1 MEQTVTRAGGDV
13 VGREPEL
20 ATLARFL
27 ETESPAAFVLTGEPG
42 AGKTTLWESGTELG
56 RRHGLRVLA
65 ARPNDA
71 ETGLSF
77 GALADL
83 LEAVDLDDLAAVP
96 APQRRALETALLRS
110 EADGEPAEPFAVS
123 AGLLSI
129 LRALAEQ
136 DPLLVAVDDI
146 PWLDRPSAEALGYA
160 ARRLDGHAVR
170 FLLARRTGEPTDLER
185 ALDPAGIERLEVG
198 PVSLGAAR
206 RILFERLGLS
216 LPIRVVRQLQETSR
230 GNPLFLLELGRMLV
244 GRELP
249 KIGEDV
255 PVPGRVEDL
264 LGTRIEQLSRPV
276 RKVLLAL
283 ALDSDLRVP
292 QLARITD
299 TTTVD
304 RAVDAGLVLVDVDR
318 ARASHPLLASA
329 ALTRSKPSER
339 RALHLE
345 LAGVAT
351 DSRLKAWHLALA
363 TERPNGKLAARVGAA
378 ATDAAT
384 RGAAQE
390 AVVLAEHALRLTP
403 PASAQR
409 PDRLLALA
417 HALAVA
423 GEKQRVTDLLS
434 GELESLPSGAARV
447 QGYLLMPGG
456 VVESNDEVRS
466 YLELALSESAADP
479 VLHATVLAEFS
490 INQLATRVAGIREA
504 EAWAEQAVAASRR
517 GGPGPYADAV
527 YALAWARCLLG
538 RPVDDLCEDFRAVS
552 EGAVYYMVGSPERL
566 AGQRL
571 VWRGQVQPAR
581 DVLAHLLSLAEER
594 GEPVS
599 YGLQRLH
606 LCELELRVGDWAAA
620 ENLLD
625 EWAAPTERQL
635 FYWPIYERCRAL
647 LAAGRGL
654 PDEAARW
661 ADQAIQRSEATGV
674 RWDWLEGLRARGIAA
689 LFAGNPEQAAH
700 DLGAVWEHTRREGV
714 DEPGVF
720 PAAGDLVEALVQ
732 LGQLSRAKTVARRLR
747 RLSDDQQ
754 HPWGLITAAR
764 SEALV
769 RLGASQDDAAR
780 ADLADAADGYGQ
792 LGLRFDHGRTLLALG
807 RAERRLRKWGA
818 ARRSLEAAAAA
829 LTQIGSDGWADQ
841 ARADLGRISGRKPR
855 AQGQLTPSEER
866 VAALAAEGLS
876 NKEIAASLFITVQT
890 VEAHLSHAYAKLGVH
905 SRGQLARRLSLHG

>member
-1 MEQTVTRAGGDV
+1 MEQTVTRAGADV

-27 ETESPAAFVLTGEPG
+27 ETESPAALVLTGDPG

-123 AGLLSI
+123 AGLLST
-129 LRALAEQ
+129 LRAMAEQ

-185 ALDPAGIERLEVG
+185 ALDPAGIERLEAG

-255 PVPGRVEDL
+255 PVPGGVEDL

-299 TTTVD
+299 TATVD

-566 AGQRL
+566 AGQQL
-571 VWRGQVQPAR
+571 VWRGEVQRAR
-581 DVLAHLLSLAEER
+581 DVLTHLLSLAEER

-620 ENLLD
+620 ESLLD
-625 EWAAPTERQL
+625 EWSAPTERQL

-689 LFAGNPEQAAH
+689 LFAGKPEQAAH

-720 PAAGDLVEALVQ
+720 PAAGDLVDALVQ
-732 LGQLSRAKTVARRLR
+732 LGQLSRAKTIARRLR

-769 RLGASQDDAAR
+769 RLGASRDDGAR

-792 LGLRFDHGRTLLALG
+792 LGLRFDRARTLLALG
-807 RAERRLRKWGA
+807 RAERRLKKWGA
-818 ARRSLEAAAAA
+818 ARRSLEAAADA
-829 LTQIGSDGWADQ
+829 LTEIGSDGWAEQ
-841 ARADLGRISGRKPR
+841 ARADLGRISGRRPR

-876 NKEIAASLFITVQT
+876 NKEIGASLFITVQT

>member
-1 MEQTVTRAGGDV
+1 
-13 VGREPEL
+13 
-20 ATLARFL
+20 
-27 ETESPAAFVLTGEPG
+27 
-42 AGKTTLWESGTELG
+42 
-56 RRHGLRVLA
+56 
-65 ARPNDA
+65 
-71 ETGLSF
+71 
-77 GALADL
+77 
-83 LEAVDLDDLAAVP
+83 
-96 APQRRALETALLRS
+96 
-110 EADGEPAEPFAVS
+110 
-123 AGLLSI
+123 
-129 LRALAEQ
+129 
-136 DPLLVAVDDI
+136 
-146 PWLDRPSAEALGYA
+146 
-160 ARRLDGHAVR
+160 
-170 FLLARRTGEPTDLER
+170 
-185 ALDPAGIERLEVG
+185 
-198 PVSLGAAR
+198 
-206 RILFERLGLS
+206 
-216 LPIRVVRQLQETSR
+216 
-230 GNPLFLLELGRMLV
+230 
-244 GRELP
+244 
-249 KIGEDV
+249 
-255 PVPGRVEDL
+255 
-264 LGTRIEQLSRPV
+264 
-276 RKVLLAL
+276 
-283 ALDSDLRVP
+283 
-292 QLARITD
+292 
-299 TTTVD
+299 
-304 RAVDAGLVLVDVDR
+304 
-318 ARASHPLLASA
+318 
-329 ALTRSKPSER
+329 
-339 RALHLE
+339 
-345 LAGVAT
+345 
-351 DSRLKAWHLALA
+351 
-363 TERPNGKLAARVGAA
+363 
-378 ATDAAT
+378 
-384 RGAAQE
+384 
-390 AVVLAEHALRLTP
+390 
-403 PASAQR
+403 
-409 PDRLLALA
+409 LLALA

-566 AGQRL
+566 AGQQL
-571 VWRGQVQPAR
+571 VWRGEVQRAR
-581 DVLAHLLSLAEER
+581 DVLTHLLSLAEER

-620 ENLLD
+620 ESLLD
-625 EWAAPTERQL
+625 EWSAPTERQL

-689 LFAGNPEQAAH
+689 LFAGKPEQAAH

-720 PAAGDLVEALVQ
+720 PAAGDLVDALLQ

-769 RLGASQDDAAR
+769 RLGASQDDGAR

-792 LGLRFDHGRTLLALG
+792 LGLRFDRARTLLALG
-807 RAERRLRKWGA
+807 RAERRLKKWGA
-818 ARRSLEAAAAA
+818 ARRSLEAAADA
-829 LTQIGSDGWADQ
+829 LTEIGSDGWAEQ
-841 ARADLGRISGRKPR
+841 ARADLGRISGRRPR

-876 NKEIAASLFITVQT
+876 NKEIGASLFITVQT

>member
-1 MEQTVTRAGGDV
+1 MEQTVTRAGADV

-299 TTTVD
+299 TATVD

-403 PASAQR
+403 PASPQR

-571 VWRGQVQPAR
+571 VWRGEVQRAR
-581 DVLAHLLSLAEER
+581 DVLTHLLSLAEER

-689 LFAGNPEQAAH
+689 LFAGKPEQAAH

-769 RLGASQDDAAR
+769 RLGASQDDA
-780 ADLADAADGYGQ
+780 
-792 LGLRFDHGRTLLALG
+792 
-807 RAERRLRKWGA
+807 
-818 ARRSLEAAAAA
+818 RS
-829 LTQIGSDGWADQ
+829 
-841 ARADLGRISGRKPR
+841 R
-855 AQGQLTPSEER
+855 
-866 VAALAAEGLS
+866 
-876 NKEIAASLFITVQT
+876 
-890 VEAHLSHAYAKLGVH
+890 
-905 SRGQLARRLSLHG
+905 

>member
-1 MEQTVTRAGGDV
+1 MEQTVTRAGADV

-20 ATLARFL
+20 ATLAHFL
-27 ETESPAAFVLTGEPG
+27 ETESLAAFVLTGEPG

-123 AGLLSI
+123 AGLLST

-329 ALTRSKPSER
+329 ALTRSKSSER

-378 ATDAAT
+378 ATDAAK

-403 PASAQR
+403 PASPQR

-538 RPVDDLCEDFRAVS
+538 RPVDDLCEDFRAAS

-566 AGQRL
+566 AGQQL
-571 VWRGQVQPAR
+571 VWRGEVQRAR
-581 DVLAHLLSLAEER
+581 DVLTHLLSLAEER

-674 RWDWLEGLRARGIAA
+674 RWDWLEGLRARGIAG
-689 LFAGNPEQAAH
+689 LFAGKPEQAAH

-720 PAAGDLVEALVQ
+720 PAAGDLVDALVQ
-732 LGQLSRAKTVARRLR
+732 VGQLSRAKTVARRLR

-769 RLGASQDDAAR
+769 RLGASQDDRAR
-780 ADLADAADGYGQ
+780 ADLAGAADGYGQ
-792 LGLRFDHGRTLLALG
+792 LGLRFDRARTLLALG
-807 RAERRLRKWGA
+807 RAERRLKKWGA
-818 ARRSLEAAAAA
+818 ARRSLEAAADA
-829 LTQIGSDGWADQ
+829 LREIGSDGWADQ

>member
-299 TTTVD
+299 TATVD

-329 ALTRSKPSER
+329 ALTRSKSSER

-566 AGQRL
+566 AGQQL
-571 VWRGQVQPAR
+571 VWRGEVQRAR
-581 DVLAHLLSLAEER
+581 DVLTHLLSLAEER

-829 LTQIGSDGWADQ
+829 LTEIGSDGWADQ

>member
-146 PWLDRPSAEALGYA
+146 PWLYRPSAEALGYS

-170 FLLARRTGEPTDLER
+170 FLLARRTGERTDLER

-299 TTTVD
+299 TATVD

-329 ALTRSKPSER
+329 ALTRSKSSER

-403 PASAQR
+403 PASA
-409 PDRLLALA
+409 
-417 HALAVA
+417 
-423 GEKQRVTDLLS
+423 S
-434 GELESLPSGAARV
+434 GPTGCL
-447 QGYLLMPGG
+447 
-456 VVESNDEVRS
+456 RS
-466 YLELALSESAADP
+466 PTPWPL
-479 VLHATVLAEFS
+479 
-490 INQLATRVAGIREA
+490 
-504 EAWAEQAVAASRR
+504 
-517 GGPGPYADAV
+517 
-527 YALAWARCLLG
+527 
-538 RPVDDLCEDFRAVS
+538 
-552 EGAVYYMVGSPERL
+552 
-566 AGQRL
+566 
-571 VWRGQVQPAR
+571 PAR
-581 DVLAHLLSLAEER
+581 SSA
-594 GEPVS
+594 
-599 YGLQRLH
+599 
-606 LCELELRVGDWAAA
+606 
-620 ENLLD
+620 
-625 EWAAPTERQL
+625 
-635 FYWPIYERCRAL
+635 
-647 LAAGRGL
+647 
-654 PDEAARW
+654 
-661 ADQAIQRSEATGV
+661 
-674 RWDWLEGLRARGIAA
+674 
-689 LFAGNPEQAAH
+689 
-700 DLGAVWEHTRREGV
+700 
-714 DEPGVF
+714 
-720 PAAGDLVEALVQ
+720 
-732 LGQLSRAKTVARRLR
+732 
-747 RLSDDQQ
+747 
-754 HPWGLITAAR
+754 
-764 SEALV
+764 
-769 RLGASQDDAAR
+769 
-780 ADLADAADGYGQ
+780 
-792 LGLRFDHGRTLLALG
+792 
-807 RAERRLRKWGA
+807 
-818 ARRSLEAAAAA
+818 
-829 LTQIGSDGWADQ
+829 
-841 ARADLGRISGRKPR
+841 
-855 AQGQLTPSEER
+855 
-866 VAALAAEGLS
+866 
-876 NKEIAASLFITVQT
+876 
-890 VEAHLSHAYAKLGVH
+890 
-905 SRGQLARRLSLHG
+905 

>member
-1 MEQTVTRAGGDV
+1 MEQTGTRAGADV

-20 ATLARFL
+20 ATLTSFF

-56 RRHGLRVLA
+56 RQHGLRVLA
-65 ARPNDA
+65 ARPNEA

-83 LEAVDLDDLAAVP
+83 LETIDLDDLAAVP
-96 APQRRALETALLRS
+96 APQRRALEGALLRS
-110 EADGEPAEPFAVS
+110 EVDGEPAEPFAVS
-123 AGLLSI
+123 AGLLST
-129 LRALAEQ
+129 LRALAQQ
-136 DPLLVAVDDI
+136 DPLLVAVDEI

-170 FLLARRTGEPTDLER
+170 FLLARRTGEPTDLEH

-230 GNPLFLLELGRMLV
+230 GNPLFLLELGRVLV
-244 GRELP
+244 GRALP

-264 LGTRIEQLSRPV
+264 LGTRIERLSRPV

-283 ALDSDLRVP
+283 ALDKDLRVP
-292 QLARITD
+292 QLAEITENATID
-299 TTTVD
+299 L
-304 RAVDAGLVLVDVDR
+304 AVDTGLVLVDVDR
-318 ARASHPLLASA
+318 ARPSHPLLASA
-329 ALTRSKPSER
+329 ALTKSRLSER

-351 DSRLKAWHLALA
+351 DGRLKAWHLALA

-403 PASAQR
+403 PASPQR

-417 HALAVA
+417 HSLAVA

-456 VVESNDEVRS
+456 VVESNDEIRG
-466 YLELALSESAADP
+466 YLKLARSESAADP
-479 VLHATVLAEFS
+479 GLHATVLAEFS

-504 EAWAEQAVAASRR
+504 EAWAEQALAASRR
-517 GGPGPYADAV
+517 GTPGPYADAV

-538 RPVDDLCEDFRAVS
+538 RPVDDLCEDFRAAS

-571 VWRGQVQPAR
+571 VWRGEVQRAR
-581 DVLAHLLSLAEER
+581 DVLTHLLSLAEER

-606 LCELELRVGDWAAA
+606 LCELELRVGDWPAA

-689 LFAGNPEQAAH
+689 LFAGNAGQAAH

-720 PAAGDLVEALVQ
+720 PAAGDLVDALVQ
-732 LGQLSRAKTVARRLR
+732 LDQLSRAKAVARRLR
-747 RLSDDQQ
+747 QLSVEQE
-754 HPWGLITAAR
+754 HPWGLITATR

-769 RLGASQDDAAR
+769 RLAASHDDAR
-780 ADLADAADGYGQ
+780 GDLADAADGYGQ
-792 LGLRFDHGRTLLALG
+792 LGLRFDRARTLLVLG
-807 RAERRLRKWGA
+807 RAERRLKKWGA
-818 ARRSLEAAAAA
+818 ARRSLEDAADSFAAV
-829 LTQIGSDGWADQ
+829 GSDAWSRQ
-841 ARADLGRISGRKPR
+841 ARSELGRIAGRKPR
-855 AQGQLTPSEER
+855 ARGQLTPSEER
-866 VAALAAEGLS
+866 VAALAAEGL
-876 NKEIAASLFITVQT
+876 
-890 VEAHLSHAYAKLGVH
+890 
-905 SRGQLARRLSLHG
+905 